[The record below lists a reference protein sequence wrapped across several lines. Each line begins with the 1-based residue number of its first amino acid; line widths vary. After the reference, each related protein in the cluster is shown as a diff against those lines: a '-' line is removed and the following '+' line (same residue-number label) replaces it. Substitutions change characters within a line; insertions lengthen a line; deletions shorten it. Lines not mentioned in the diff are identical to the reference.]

1 MDKEYDVYGDISPVG
16 VRSPV
21 ISETYF
27 AQEARVSTTMTTV
40 DIPTA
45 DGAADAYLVRPDG
58 DGQYPGVL
66 LFMDAFG
73 LRPRIAEMAAR
84 IAERGYAVLAPNI
97 LYRGGRSPLVDPA
110 DLEDPEKRGATFG
123 RLMPMMKALTTKR
136 LTADTA
142 AYLDFFAAQDGVA
155 AGPVVIVGY
164 CMGGRNALVAME
176 AFPDR
181 IKALGSFHAGRVVTE
196 EADSPHLG
204 VASITGEVYFGHADN
219 DGSMTPDQI
228 KALEIALAEAGVN
241 YTSELYEGSP
251 HGYTMTDT
259 AMYHQPGEERHWA
272 ALFALLDRTR

>member
-1 MDKEYDVYGDISPVG
+1 M
-16 VRSPV
+16 
-21 ISETYF
+21 
-27 AQEARVSTTMTTV
+27 STTLTTL

-97 LYRGGRSPLVDPA
+97 LYRGGRSPLIDPA
-110 DLEDPEKRGATFG
+110 DLQDPEKRGATFG
-123 RLMPMMKALTTKR
+123 RLMPMMQQLTTER

-142 AYLDFFAAQDGVA
+142 TYLDFFAAQDGVA
-155 AGPVVIVGY
+155 AGPVAIVGY

-176 AFPDR
+176 AFPER
-181 IKALGSFHAGRVVTE
+181 IKALASFHAGRVVTDDE
-196 EADSPHLG
+196 DSPHLAVG
-204 VASITGEVYFGHADN
+204 QITGEVYFAHADN
-219 DGSMTPDQI
+219 DGSMTPDQV
-228 KALEIALAEAGVN
+228 KALESALDEAGVT

-251 HGYTMTDT
+251 HGFTMSDT
-259 AMYHQPGEERHWA
+259 AMYHQPGEERHWEN
-272 ALFALLDRTR
+272 LFAVLDRALPSR